1 MPGKRAPTEIAEVG
15 EDTEKGG
22 APLIIRIKRH
32 AGGAVSLTCTRA
44 DGSSTWQR
52 FEGPT
57 ARVFP
62 GHDLTHYAVETTL
75 GFRGG
80 FYGLLAD
87 GWNIQDFAAPWPRGE
102 IPPEAREVE
111 LIVGF
116 FESEGRQGEQWS
128 AAEFEA
134 HAELFVG
141 AALARGKAVPPRTRS
156 LTDAEITAVRACR
169 EQLLARW
176 FATPPDHTLEL
187 AFSRGQSR

>member
-1 MPGKRAPTEIAEVG
+1 VPGKRAHTEITEVS
-15 EDTEKGG
+15 EDTETGG
-22 APLIIRIKRH
+22 AALTIRIKRH
-32 AGGAVSLTCTRA
+32 AGGAVSLTCIRA

-57 ARVFP
+57 AMVFP

-102 IPPEAREVE
+102 IPAEAREVE

-116 FESEGRQGEQWS
+116 FESEARQGERWS
-128 AAEFEA
+128 AAEFER

-141 AALARGKAVPPRTRS
+141 AARARGKAVPPRTRT
-156 LTDAEITAVRACR
+156 LTDRDITAVRECR
-169 EQLLARW
+169 ARLLARW
-176 FATPPDHTLEL
+176 SATPVEHTLEL
-187 AFSRGQSR
+187 TFPAGQPR